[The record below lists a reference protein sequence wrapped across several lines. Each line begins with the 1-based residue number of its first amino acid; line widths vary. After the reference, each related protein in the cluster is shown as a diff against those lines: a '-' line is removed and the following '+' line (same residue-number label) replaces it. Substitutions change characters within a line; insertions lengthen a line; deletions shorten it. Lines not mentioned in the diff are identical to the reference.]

1 MNHMDEVAQMLGVE
15 LGEEFEIEGRDGSF
29 MVSEN
34 GIQVHEEVCV
44 GEYGWCAVSGNVYFD
59 LLARSAKIVK
69 KPWIPKDRELLWTLD
84 GKGDNRELVTDT
96 FYIDFAPDIA
106 ALALGWYFRTREEA
120 EAHADEIQ
128 EQMRRI
134 LAGELRAELVEVR
147 K

>member
-1 MNHMDEVAQMLGVE
+1 MNHMKEAAQMLGVE
-15 LGEEFEIEGRDGSF
+15 LGEEFEIEGVYGNPFRLTEHGLYDCCDRVASF
-29 MVSEN
+29 VLQN
-34 GIQVHEEVCV
+34 LIVGNCV
-44 GEYGWCAVSGNVYFD
+44 
-59 LLARSAKIVK
+59 IVK
-69 KPWIPKDRELLWTLD
+69 KPWIPKNRELLWTLD

-96 FYIDFAPDIA
+96 FYIDYAPDIA

-134 LAGELRAELVEVR
+134 LVGELRAELVEVR

>member
-1 MNHMDEVAQMLGVE
+1 MNHMKEAAKMLGVE
-15 LGEEFEIEGRDGSF
+15 LGEEFEIEGVYGNPFRLTECGMYDCCDRVMSLVLHNLITG
-29 MVSEN
+29 N
-34 GIQVHEEVCV
+34 YEV
-44 GEYGWCAVSGNVYFD
+44 
-59 LLARSAKIVK
+59 VK
-69 KPWIPKDRELLWTLD
+69 KPRIPKNRELLWTLD

-96 FYIDFAPDIA
+96 FYIDYAPDIA

-134 LAGELRAELVEVR
+134 LAGELRAELVEVE